1 MHWNPRTSRRFWIQS
16 SNPRWKCLW
25 PSVTELDL
33 GVPMAC
39 QVGSAIVL
47 PKPRTTP
54 RITLKPILQTLATR
68 VWVIWRYHWMGLMVP
83 IYFTKSNHIG
93 TIKSVQGDFSV
104 YFKLLFFCSTSGTGF
119 DKLIPPVLGPL
130 FSGMPH
136 PQALSNEVNI
146 IWSPEA
152 LQEVSEFIC
161 LEGTLCHSI
170 LK

>member
-1 MHWNPRTSRRFWIQS
+1 
-16 SNPRWKCLW
+16 
-25 PSVTELDL
+25 
-33 GVPMAC
+33 
-39 QVGSAIVL
+39 
-47 PKPRTTP
+47 
-54 RITLKPILQTLATR
+54 
-68 VWVIWRYHWMGLMVP
+68 MGLMVP

-146 IWSPEA
+146 IWSPEG

-170 LK
+170 LQYQCFKRGRILCLIFPSGREVASMILCFIIRSRSDLISMILDLLFRNQK